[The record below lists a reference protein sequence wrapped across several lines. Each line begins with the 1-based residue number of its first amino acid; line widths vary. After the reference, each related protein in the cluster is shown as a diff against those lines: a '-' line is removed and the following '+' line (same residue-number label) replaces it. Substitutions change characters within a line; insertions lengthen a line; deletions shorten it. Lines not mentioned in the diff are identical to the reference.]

1 VGVDR
6 HFGGCYKLARMAERI
21 FNTLGEVKKTFFPNR
36 TLDELEGKA
45 PVRSVIED
53 VIKAQREAKEAANK
67 KASGH

>member
-1 VGVDR
+1 
-6 HFGGCYKLARMAERI
+6 MAERI